1 MEKEM
6 TNNELIEILKLGLSE
21 DELEKLS
28 TVGNARLLHYCFD
41 PSPRRFSPI

>member
-1 MEKEM
+1 M
-6 TNNELIEILKLGLSE
+6 TREELIEILKLGLSE